1 MAQGCALWTR
11 HAASLLFFNF
21 VCPSDACA
29 AGEGGR
35 RRGHRPLAGRPPARP
50 SAPAP
55 ARARGRAA
63 RNETRAA
70 ADDDRRGPGWAAG
83 SGTSE
88 DEQQKQKER
97 RPRPASGRPP
107 AVGREA
113 ARAPPPLT
121 VWLTAACTP
130 TGVAVPTTPGP
141 LPPPLRLPT
150 TPRRAR
156 RSASITASRRS
167 STRAARPSRARPSR
181 HGRYEE
187 ARLPGGAACA
197 HGSAAATVTVT
208 DDVHPTTACATE
220 GKADQRP
227 PTPAASRC

>member
-141 LPPPLRLPT
+141 LPPPPSPPRGGPAPARPGLRGRGLAVT
-150 TPRRAR
+150 AATRRRACL
-156 RSASITASRRS
+156 
-167 STRAARPSRARPSR
+167 AARHVRTGAPLPPSR
-181 HGRYEE
+181 
-187 ARLPGGAACA
+187 
-197 HGSAAATVTVT
+197 
-208 DDVHPTTACATE
+208 
-220 GKADQRP
+220 
-227 PTPAASRC
+227 